1 MAKITYHSFSKTLQE
16 VTLQKTEK
24 TIKTSEKTG
33 AEYTVE
39 YIPALQVLAITAPE
53 EHNGKFRYSII
64 DTNNDLEY
72 TITAPTKVEAKFGTR
87 LVFKNVRGGLMDK
100 TKTVWFAAESVSIL
114 PRNNG

>member
-1 MAKITYHSFSKTLQE
+1 MAKITYHSFSKNLQE

-24 TIKTSEKTG
+24 TIKISEKTG

-39 YIPALQVLAITAPE
+39 YIPTLQVLAITAPE

-72 TITAPTKVEAKFGTR
+72 TITAPTKVEAKFGTS
-87 LVFKNVRGGLMDK
+87 LVFKNVRGGFMD
-100 TKTVWFAAESVSIL
+100 KTVWFAAESVSIL
-114 PRNNG
+114 QRNNG

>member
-39 YIPALQVLAITAPE
+39 YIPTLQVLAITAP
-53 EHNGKFRYSII
+53 N
-64 DTNNDLEY
+64 
-72 TITAPTKVEAKFGTR
+72 KVDAKFGTP

-100 TKTVWFAAESVSIL
+100 KVWFAAESVSIL